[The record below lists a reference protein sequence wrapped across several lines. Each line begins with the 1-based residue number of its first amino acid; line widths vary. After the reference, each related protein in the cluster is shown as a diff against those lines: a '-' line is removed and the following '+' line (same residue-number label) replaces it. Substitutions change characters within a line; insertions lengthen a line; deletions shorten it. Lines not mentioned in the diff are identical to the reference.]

1 VLVVG
6 VSLGRKCAVKDGAM
20 KWDESKTREQ
30 WPNLKAP
37 LEDRWKRGHVD
48 CAFLSSFK
56 AR

>member
-1 VLVVG
+1 M
-6 VSLGRKCAVKDGAM
+6 KDGAM